1 MNAHR
6 NLPEDDV
13 LARGLVAF
21 AELGYD
27 ATSVRELAKR
37 LGVSHNYINDK
48 FTSKAGF
55 WRAVVEAAMR
65 PRMGRLVASDDS
77 RPVDSGPD
85 DSRSD
90 EERLRRIVTGFYEG
104 VIELRE
110 VNRIIADESSR
121 DTERLDHLVAEF
133 IGPVYA
139 SWRPLLARLLPDVD
153 PSTAFL
159 AITGPALALSH
170 EPLAR
175 RLAGAEL
182 ADDRAADRA
191 ADLAR
196 LVLNGLLPR
205 A

>member
-1 MNAHR
+1 VTAHR
-6 NLPEDDV
+6 NLPEADV
-13 LARGLVAF
+13 LAKGLTAF

-27 ATSVRELAKR
+27 ATSVRELANR

-65 PRMGRLVASDDS
+65 PRV
-77 RPVDSGPD
+77 SGLSTLSAGTD
-85 DSRSD
+85 A
-90 EERLRRIVTGFYEG
+90 ERLRDIVVGLYEG

-121 DTERLDHLVAEF
+121 DTERLDYLVSEF
-133 IGPVYA
+133 IGPVFA

-153 PSTAFL
+153 PETAFF

-175 RLAGAEL
+175 RLAGTEP
-182 ADDRAADRA
+182 ADTRAS
-191 ADLAR
+191 DLAR

-205 A
+205 T